1 MFRSFFLICVASVS
15 FFLIAEKF
23 VNTNGVANEKSF
35 SDFLKWSLSNESPER
50 VAIEIS
56 DAWKALDLETE
67 DYILWIGHATFLIN
81 LDGTIILTD
90 PIFSKRASPIGIFGP
105 KRLIPPALNITDL
118 PKIDLVT
125 ISHNHYDHL
134 DINSLVKVSKK
145 NPDAQFLVPKGDK
158 KILTKRGIK
167 NVSEF
172 LWWENSFIKNLK
184 MTFTPVQHWSARGL
198 GDRNESL
205 WGGWFFESS
214 ELNLFHA
221 GDTGYSNDFLMT
233 REKLGT
239 PEYAL
244 IPIGAYSPK
253 WFMAENHVNPK
264 EALQI
269 AIDLDAKKSI
279 GMHWGTFMLTDEA
292 VTEPP
297 QLLEAAL
304 KERGLSEDY
313 FITLKPGDYE
323 LIEN

>member
-1 MFRSFFLICVASVS
+1 MV
-15 FFLIAEKF
+15 AEKF
-23 VNTNGVANEKSF
+23 VNTNGVANEKTF
-35 SDFLKWSLSNESPER
+35 SDFLKWSFSNESPER

-56 DAWKALDLETE
+56 DAWKALDLEKGN
-67 DYILWIGHATFLIN
+67 YILWIGHASFLIN

-90 PIFSKRASPIGIFGP
+90 PIFSKRASPVGIFGP

-134 DINSLVKVSKK
+134 DINSLVKISKN

-158 KILTKRGIK
+158 KILTKRGIE

-172 LWWENSFIKNLK
+172 LWWENSIVKNLK

-198 GDRNESL
+198 GDRNKSL

-214 ELNLFHA
+214 GLNLFHA

-233 REKLGT
+233 REKLGS

-244 IPIGAYSPK
+244 IPIGAYSPE

-264 EALQI
+264 DALQI
-269 AIDLDAKKSI
+269 AIDLEAKKSI
-279 GMHWGTFMLTDEA
+279 GMHWGTFILTDEA

-297 QLLEAAL
+297 QLLQSAL
-304 KERGLSEDY
+304 KERDLPKDY